1 MYVSLSLHSASFF
14 DAVQDLELGE
24 YDFFDETVRLG
35 REHLSSRVFFQRL
48 DARLV
53 RQKSVVQYV
62 ELVVE
67 HAQRVTLYTNNEKN
81 KYRGNNYHYHNYH
94 EYYPPPS
101 PHKPTI
107 HKKESSITARITRT
121 AAGILRSRGH
131 YNHAAVNYCSIYL

>member
-1 MYVSLSLHSASFF
+1 MNVSLSLHSASFF

-53 RQKSVVQYV
+53 SQKSVVQYV

-81 KYRGNNYHYHNYH
+81 KYTVATIIIIIIIIITNITL
-94 EYYPPPS
+94 PL
-101 PHKPTI
+101 PHINRQYIKR
-107 HKKESSITARITRT
+107 KAL
-121 AAGILRSRGH
+121 LRRVLLGQRPGH
-131 YNHAAVNYCSIYL
+131 YDPEGIIIMQ